1 MVFCESRG
9 YYGFSLILID
19 NKCNNLYGKINIY
32 NFELLKFKFYGS
44 EVNYE

>member
-9 YYGFSLILID
+9 YYGFNLILID
-19 NKCNNLYGKINIY
+19 NKCNNGKINIY

>member
-19 NKCNNLYGKINIY
+19 NIYYNLYGKINIY
-32 NFELLKFKFYGS
+32 NFESLKFKFYRS
-44 EVNYE
+44 DVNYE